1 MHNRFRKLAISFLL
15 CCFVFITNAQYQ
27 FNDYVVPQKIAERY
41 SFSPDK
47 IPLVLP
53 NYAKLSTEDF
63 KAFLQTSA
71 YDKYTLFIS
80 GRIYL
85 EWNDVEKYLNAV
97 LFRVV
102 PDSLKGKLHVYPCR
116 STLANSFAL
125 PDGSIFLN
133 IGLLA
138 EMDDEAQLAIVLGH
152 EAAHYMHHDHH
163 FSYKKKLET
172 VRTKAG
178 EKRELRQFE
187 NAHDDREQEKAADF
201 LGFELAKKAGYT
213 ISSGILLFRTL
224 HYSDMMKSRKAK
236 KTRLTTLDTD
246 HSKKEELLQN
256 HPELKDRVDYLAAYS
271 EKHKAD
277 EARKNIELDDTG
289 FLKITNI
296 AKHQNMI
303 ILLEGNL
310 YRKCIEVA
318 FMYHLNDPEDLQ
330 SLYFLSE
337 SLRRYL
343 YTNVKNE
350 DMSFLTE
357 DDYSETFKSTQGI
370 YHDLTRLFVDSVKY
384 QNVKNKLD
392 KEVEEKQYPETY
404 KQAFDYFL
412 SQAIRANITESYLT
426 MALATEDTNVLKS
439 TIHNYLQHPDANYK
453 EYAKVLL
460 ENALDSLLMSNKKEI
475 VLCSTIDFVKL
486 NKNEAIMLY
495 EKSEKESK
503 QFFNALLTSAKTYSK
518 KEILSI
524 DSIIEQK
531 FEMAQKIY
539 NCASGMQLVY
549 HKAKDN
555 PKTGSYYN
563 LKKQNNVSLF
573 KISPEYWM
581 FFKEQQLRS
590 IIFYDVMSV
599 VSRKTQMV
607 YFDYY
612 SFDITHVFPT
622 THWHYSETARLT
634 PKNYSEQLKNCIV
647 DDNR

>member
-1 MHNRFRKLAISFLL
+1 MHNRFRKFAISFLV
-15 CCFVFITNAQYQ
+15 CCLTFSTNAQYQ

-41 SFSPDK
+41 CFSPDK
-47 IPLVLP
+47 TPLVLT
-53 NYAKLSTEDF
+53 NYAKLSAEDF

-80 GRIYL
+80 GRVYL
-85 EWNDVEKYLNAV
+85 EWNDLEKYLNAV
-97 LFRVV
+97 LSRIV
-102 PDSLKGKLHVYPCR
+102 PDSLKGKLHVYPYR
-116 STLANSFAL
+116 STLANSFTL

-163 FSYKKKLET
+163 FSYKKRLET
-172 VRTKAG
+172 VRTRTD

-213 ISSGILLFRTL
+213 ISSGILLFRTM
-224 HYSDMMKSRKAK
+224 HYSDMMESRKEK
-236 KTRLTTLDTD
+236 KSRLTTLDKD

-256 HPELKDRVDYLAAYS
+256 HPELQDRVDYLAAYS
-271 EKHKAD
+271 EKHKAN
-277 EARKNIELDDTG
+277 EARKNIELDDAG
-289 FLKITNI
+289 FLKLTTI
-296 AKHQNMI
+296 AKHQSLI
-303 ILLEGNL
+303 ILMENNL
-310 YRKCIEVA
+310 YRKCIEAA
-318 FMYHLNDPEDLQ
+318 FIYHLSNPEDLQ
-330 SLYFLSE
+330 PLYFLSE

-357 DDYSETFKSTQGI
+357 DDHSGAFMSTQGI
-370 YHDLTRLFVDSVKY
+370 YHDLTKLFVDSVKY
-384 QNVKNKLD
+384 QRVKNKLD
-392 KEVEEKQYPETY
+392 KEEGPYPETY

-412 SQAIRANITESYLT
+412 SKAIRANITESYLT
-426 MALATEDTNVLKS
+426 MALAAEDTNVIKS
-439 TIHNYLQHPDANYK
+439 TVHNYLQHPDANYK
-453 EYAKVLL
+453 EYAKALL
-460 ENALDSLLMSNKKEI
+460 ENRLDSLLMSNKKEI

-486 NKNEAIMLY
+486 NKNEAVMLY

-503 QFFNALLTSAKTYSK
+503 QFFNALLTSAKTYSE

-524 DSIIEQK
+524 DSLIEEK

-539 NCASGMQLVY
+539 SCASGMHLVY
-549 HKAKDN
+549 HKAKEN

-563 LKKQNNVSLF
+563 LKKQDNVSLF

-590 IIFYDVMSV
+590 IIFYDAMSFI
-599 VSRKTQMV
+599 SRKSQV
-607 YFDYY
+607 SYFDYY

-622 THWHYSETARLT
+622 THWHYNETVKLT
-634 PKNYSEQLKNCIV
+634 PKNYSEQLKSCIA
-647 DDNR
+647 DDK